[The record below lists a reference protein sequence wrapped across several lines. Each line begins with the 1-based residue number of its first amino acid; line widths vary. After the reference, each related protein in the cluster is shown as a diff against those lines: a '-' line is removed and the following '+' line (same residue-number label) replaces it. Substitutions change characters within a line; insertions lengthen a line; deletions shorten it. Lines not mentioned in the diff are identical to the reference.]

1 MNKSTSA
8 GIPFVLERTITI
20 SWPLTLTKNLV
31 IPYNWKRES
40 QALANKIANLKA
52 EGRYPSTPTD
62 GR

>member
-1 MNKSTSA
+1 MSKSTSA
-8 GIPFVLERTITI
+8 GIPLILERTIQI
-20 SWPLTLTKNLV
+20 RWPLTKNLV

-62 GR
+62 GRS